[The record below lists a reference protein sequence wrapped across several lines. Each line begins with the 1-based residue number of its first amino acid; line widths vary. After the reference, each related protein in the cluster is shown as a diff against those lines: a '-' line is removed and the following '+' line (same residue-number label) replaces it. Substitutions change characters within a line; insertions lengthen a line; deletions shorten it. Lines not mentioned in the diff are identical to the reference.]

1 MRHLYKIL
9 ICFLFISGTLLAQDR
24 LSGNFA
30 IGLGMPFVELDQSN
44 YIGYKTNLAV
54 NAGVGYQFDASSR
67 LRADAVAMQL
77 NGNGF
82 DLSNTPVFYQ
92 TQTYEGSISYEY
104 NLIHFFDKKSTFKL
118 NGRAGLGAGLMNAN
132 LFDETTRQRIAE
144 YPGPGNDRSAYS
156 LNTFLLLGANAGIPL
171 SNKLDLN
178 IGYGHR
184 VLLFQPWVDAY
195 NSESFDMYGVLTA
208 GLTYYLKSD
217 RDKNKIEV
225 DPNNYDALKQK
236 ADSATTIGNKLNRQ
250 SEKVATLE
258 MSNQEKDMQIELLN
272 QRVDSLNTISRTAA
286 ANYYSGDSQMEA
298 PQRTTSR
305 QASTDLGATMFRVV
319 IVSSPSEA
327 GAQKFIDRS
336 KLNKDNMQIAYIEKL
351 DTYRVIYKSAST
363 LAEAKDYRAEARK
376 YYSDAWVSK
385 F

>member
-9 ICFLFISGTLLAQDR
+9 ICFLFISGTLLAQDK

-118 NGRAGLGAGLMNAN
+118 NGRAGLGAGLMNSN

-144 YPGPGNDRSAYS
+144 IPGPGSDRSAYS

-298 PQRTTSR
+298 PQRTTSK

>member
-9 ICFLFISGTLLAQDR
+9 ICSLFINGTLIAQDR

-30 IGLGMPFVELDQSN
+30 IGLGMPFVELNQSN
-44 YIGYKTNLAV
+44 YTGYKTNLAV
-54 NAGVGYQFDASSR
+54 NAGIGYQFDASSR
-67 LRADAVAMQL
+67 LRADALAMQL
-77 NGNGF
+77 NGNGL
-82 DLSNTPVFYQ
+82 DENNTPVFYQ
-92 TQTYEGSISYEY
+92 TQTFEGSISYEY
-104 NLIHFFDKKSTFKL
+104 NLIHLFDKKSTFKL

-132 LFDETTRQRIAE
+132 LFNESTRQRVAE
-144 YPGPGNDRSAYS
+144 YPGPGSERSAYS

-184 VLLFQPWVDAY
+184 VLLFQPWLDAF
-195 NSESFDMYGVLTA
+195 NSESFDMYGVVTA

-217 RDKNKIEV
+217 RDKKKIEV
-225 DPNNYDALKQK
+225 DPNKYDALKRK
-236 ADSATTIGNKLNRQ
+236 ADSAATIGNKLNRQ

-272 QRVDSLNTISRTAA
+272 QRVDSLNTIPRTAV
-286 ANYYSGDSQMEA
+286 ANYSSGDSQMEA
-298 PQRTTSR
+298 PPRTAYR
-305 QASTDLGATMFRVV
+305 PASTDLGATMFRVV
-319 IVSSPSEA
+319 IVSSPNEA

-351 DTYRVIYKSAST
+351 NTYRVIYKSAST
-363 LAEAKDYRAEARK
+363 LAEAKNHRKEARK

>member
-9 ICFLFISGTLLAQDR
+9 ICSLLINGTLIAQDK
-24 LSGNFA
+24 LSANVA

-44 YIGYKTNLAV
+44 YAGYKVNFAV
-54 NAGVGYQFDASSR
+54 NAGIGYEFDASSR
-67 LRADAVAMQL
+67 LRADVVSMQL

-82 DLSNTPVFYQ
+82 DENNRPVFYQ

-104 NLIHFFDKKSTFKL
+104 NLIHLFDKKPTFKL
-118 NGRAGLGAGLMNAN
+118 NARAGLGAGLMNGN
-132 LFDETTRQRIAE
+132 LFDEASRQRIGE
-144 YPGPGNDRSAYS
+144 VPNPGDDVNAYS
-156 LNTFLLLGANAGIPL
+156 INTFILLGANMGIPL

-178 IGYGHR
+178 FGYGHR
-184 VLLFQPWVDAY
+184 VLLFQPWVDVFSLGT
-195 NSESFDMYGVLTA
+195 NDMYGIVTA

-217 RDKNKIEV
+217 RDKKKIEV
-225 DPNNYDALKQK
+225 DPNKYDALKLK
-236 ADSATTIGNKLNRQ
+236 ADSAATIGNKLNRQ

-272 QRVDSLNTISRTAA
+272 QSVDSLKTMPRTAV
-286 ANYYSGDSQMEA
+286 ANYSSGNNQMGV

-305 QASTDLGATMFRVV
+305 QASTDLGATMWRVV

-336 KLNKDNMQIAYIEKL
+336 RLNKDYMQIAYIEKL

-363 LAEAKDYRAEARK
+363 LAEAKDYRTEARE
-376 YYSDAWVSK
+376 YYSDAWVAK